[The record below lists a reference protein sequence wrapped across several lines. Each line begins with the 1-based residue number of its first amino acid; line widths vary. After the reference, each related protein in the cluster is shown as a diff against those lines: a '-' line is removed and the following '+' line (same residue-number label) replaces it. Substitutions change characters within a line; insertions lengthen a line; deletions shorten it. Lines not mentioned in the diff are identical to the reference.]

1 MHWNAGPIFS
11 YTCAIPTA
19 RSGVLN
25 WNIWWKCAVLVSL
38 HTPLR
43 EIPRRG
49 ILVASSREVNFRF
62 WFLVGSIRNVTRQ
75 KDCPELQESAIPSP
89 KICHDLG
96 WNQKPEAKQ
105 KKITN
110 GWWHKIQ
117 KTTHSWGKNWKP
129 KSKSCHVHKT
139 EIPNCPMISLHSSYL
154 GFTIIFL
161 VVTDF
166 CLNFIQLSVVFVSVS
181 MFSHNNSYSQVKII
195 KCFYFELFIGNGIY
209 REQPWGSG
217 LSLRFKP
224 KNRPAGMGCIDNLFQ
239 SECIPLP
246 FKYI

>member
-1 MHWNAGPIFS
+1 M
-11 YTCAIPTA
+11 
-19 RSGVLN
+19 
-25 WNIWWKCAVLVSL
+25 SL
-38 HTPLR
+38 AKRIAQNCKKAQYQVQKYAT
-43 EIPRRG
+43 
-49 ILVASSREVNFRF
+49 ILVETKSQRLNKRKSQMVDDTK
-62 WFLVGSIRNVTRQ
+62 S
-75 KDCPELQESAIPSP
+75 K
-89 KICHDLG
+89 
-96 WNQKPEAKQ
+96 
-105 KKITN
+105 
-110 GWWHKIQ
+110 
-117 KTTHSWGKNWKP
+117 KTTHSWRKNWKP

-166 CLNFIQLSVVFVSVS
+166 FLNFIQLSVVFVSVS

-195 KCFYFELFIGNGIY
+195 KCFYFELFIGNGIS

-239 SECIPLP
+239 SECIPPP

>member
-1 MHWNAGPIFS
+1 M
-11 YTCAIPTA
+11 
-19 RSGVLN
+19 
-25 WNIWWKCAVLVSL
+25 SL
-38 HTPLR
+38 AKR
-43 EIPRRG
+43 IAQNCKKAQYQVQKSAM
-49 ILVASSREVNFRF
+49 ILVETKSQRLNKRKSQMVDD
-62 WFLVGSIRNVTRQ
+62 T
-75 KDCPELQESAIPSP
+75 
-89 KICHDLG
+89 
-96 WNQKPEAKQ
+96 
-105 KKITN
+105 
-110 GWWHKIQ
+110 
-117 KTTHSWGKNWKP
+117 
-129 KSKSCHVHKT
+129 KSKKQHILDIKTENPNPKVAMSIKT

-166 CLNFIQLSVVFVSVS
+166 CPNFIQLSVVFVSVS

-239 SECIPLP
+239 SECIPPP